1 MPGGVMKLIL
11 RRTHVTPDG
20 VFGKLYVPGS
30 DPLYTCEDDDCG
42 NLRGKCCIPAGVY
55 TLKRTT
61 YHKYGIPT
69 FEVTNVPG
77 RSRIL
82 IHAGNSEEDTQGC
95 ILVGLS
101 RGPILVQDEDHPDK
115 PWVRKIG
122 VLDSRLAFRRFMVQM
137 AAVETAELTIE
148 WANTPTLKAA

>member
-1 MPGGVMKLIL
+1 MKLIL
-11 RRTHVTPDG
+11 RRTYVCSDG

-30 DPLYTCEDDDCG
+30 DPLYTCEDDWKD
-42 NLRGKCCIPAGVY
+42 NQPNESCIPAGVY
-55 TLKRTT
+55 QLRRTV
-61 YHKYGIPT
+61 YHKYNIPT
-69 FEVTNVPG
+69 FEVADVPG
-77 RSRIL
+77 RRRIL
-82 IHAGNSEEDTQGC
+82 IHSGNSEEDTAGC

-101 RGPILVQDEDHPDK
+101 RGPVLVQDEDHPDK

-148 WANTPTLKAA
+148 WANTPNLKAA

>member
-1 MPGGVMKLIL
+1 VKLIL
-11 RRTHVTPDG
+11 RRTYVCPDG

-30 DPLYTCEDDDCG
+30 DPLYTAEDDWKE
-42 NLRGKCCIPAGVY
+42 NQPNESCIPAGVY

-61 YHKYGIPT
+61 YHKYKIPT

-77 RSRIL
+77 RQRIL
-82 IHAGNSEEDTQGC
+82 VHSGNSEEDTQGC